1 MRGFIYPYMHLSAG
15 ENLRL
20 RNKIAGVMGLG
31 FLGINSAAGSVAAQ
45 STPGL
50 ADLQEYFDPDV
61 EMLEGMLMDAIDHI
75 MANPNIY
82 STFDYQAMM
91 DYMLTSTVGFALL
104 AGVGIVYLFS
114 VVLVIFRSRKRDP

>member
-1 MRGFIYPYMHLSAG
+1 M
-15 ENLRL
+15 